1 MDTKYD
7 WGAIKA
13 LYVLGI
19 GNEDGS
25 RHLPTLAELA
35 ERYGASLSTLTHHS
49 SYEEWPR
56 LRQEAQQRIYQ
67 DVCQRF
73 EGELAEKLSRA
84 DKLAV
89 DTALLIMQTIHDA
102 LADVTLER
110 KERLALA
117 AKYTRVLHEAMSILH
132 TGYGTEFEMERLEQ
146 LEQQVEVDR

>member
-1 MDTKYD
+1 MNETYE
-7 WGAIKA
+7 WSTIRAG
-13 LYVLGI
+13 YVLGI
-19 GNEDGS
+19 GSEDGS
-25 RHLPTLAELA
+25 RHLPTLLELS
-35 ERYGASLSTLTHHS
+35 EQYGPSMSTMTHRS
-49 SYEEWPR
+49 SYEDWPR
-56 LRQEAQQRIYQ
+56 LRREAQERIFR
-67 DVCQRF
+67 DACQRF

-132 TGYGTEFEMERLEQ
+132 TGYGTEFEMDRLEQ
-146 LEQQVEVDR
+146 LEQQVEADR